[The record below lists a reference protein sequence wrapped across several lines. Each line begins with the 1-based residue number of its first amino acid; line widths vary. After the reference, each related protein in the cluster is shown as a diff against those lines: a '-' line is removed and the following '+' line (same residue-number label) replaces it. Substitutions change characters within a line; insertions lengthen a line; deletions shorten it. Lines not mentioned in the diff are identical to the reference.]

1 MIQAGDEKRNTLK
14 AYFKNKQR
22 EKILSSGSG
31 IKGVNQRPR
40 PSIGQKRDSSMP
52 NAQSNIRLEPIAFK
66 LEINE
71 GTKKD
76 QEQELVEVLQRKE
89 EVARAIKAL
98 KLKLALSES

>member
-1 MIQAGDEKRNTLK
+1 MIQAGDERTNTLK

-31 IKGVNQRPR
+31 IKGVNQRAR
-40 PSIGQKRDSSMP
+40 PNIGHKRDNSMP
-52 NAQSNIRLEPIAFK
+52 NAQSNIRLEPITFK

-76 QEQELVEVLQRKE
+76 QEHDLLQVLQRKA
-89 EVARAIKAL
+89 EVERAIKAL
-98 KLKLALSES
+98 KLKLALSET